1 MLYCYFCAF
10 PQNMD
15 TDLRKWIYLLLLSI
29 VWGSSFILIK
39 KGLDGLTPIQL
50 GCCRIIFA
58 TVALFVWGWNRL
70 GTIRKHEWK
79 WIILSSLLG
88 TFFPTFLFAYA
99 EMEIGSAIS
108 SILNCTTPL
117 LTIIFGIFIFKI
129 RVRPVQI
136 IGVCIGLVGS
146 LFLILS
152 GAAVDTGQ
160 NYWYAGLVI
169 LATFG
174 YAGNV
179 NVIKA
184 HMQHINPLAIMVGSF
199 AAICIP
205 ALLILLCTDFF
216 SAGRLKDPVVQTSLG
231 YVALLAIFGTALAK
245 VWFNTLVQISDTVF
259 ASSVTYTIPII
270 ALFWGILDGE
280 YFGVWQGLSSL
291 LILTGV
297 FLVNYQKRKTAR
309 LKTQV

>member
-1 MLYCYFCAF
+1 
-10 PQNMD
+10 MD
-15 TDLRKWIYLLLLSI
+15 TNLKKWIYLLLLSI

-58 TVALFVWGWNRL
+58 TVALFIWGGSRL
-70 GTIRKHEWK
+70 KTIKKHEWK
-79 WIILSSLLG
+79 WIVISSLLG

-117 LTIIFGIFIFKI
+117 LTIVFGVFIFKI
-129 RVRPVQI
+129 SVRPIQI
-136 IGVCIGLVGS
+136 IGVCVGLVGS
-146 LFLILS
+146 VFLILS
-152 GAAVDTGQ
+152 GAAVHTDQ

-199 AAICIP
+199 AAICLP
-205 ALLILLCTDFF
+205 ALVILLGTDFF
-216 SAGRLKDPVVQTSLG
+216 STERLNDPTVQTSLG

-280 YFGVWQGLSSL
+280 YFGLWQGLASL
-291 LILTGV
+291 LILMGV
-297 FLVNYQKRKTAR
+297 FLVNYQKRRPAC
-309 LKTQV
+309 LNTQV